1 MATKDEETSL
11 GKEFG
16 EALKALL
23 EATKGD
29 PIARVG
35 AQQEMRGLT
44 KTIAQDQSEQKS
56 GKK

>member
-1 MATKDEETSL
+1 MATRDEGTSL

-35 AQQEMRGLT
+35 AQQELGKLT
-44 KTIAQDQSEQKS
+44 EAVRPDKPEE
-56 GKK
+56 GKKK